1 MTEPLKGLR
10 VIDQTQALAGP
21 YCSMILGD
29 LGADVIKIE
38 RPGVGDQSRTWG
50 PPFLG
55 DQSAYFLAVNRN
67 KRSVTVNFATEEGQE
82 LLHRLVSDADIFTT
96 NLSNLQSLQKY
107 NIDYET
113 MKEHNPGLI
122 YAAISGY
129 GHTGP
134 RAGQPGY
141 DIIAQGESGVMAL
154 TGDPQG
160 GPMRFPTPIA
170 DMTTGLFTVIGIL
183 SALQS
188 RHQTGEGRFLDM
200 SLLESQMT
208 WLENY
213 AGEYFATGEEPPR
226 RGNSHPQVVPYEP
239 MQGSD
244 GEWFILGV
252 GSDNLWRKFCD
263 LIGWDELRDDPRFHT
278 NGQRVRNRDELLP
291 LIRDVIGQR
300 TADEWVALLRDAG
313 IPCGPIRDVGEAL
326 SDPQIE
332 ARGFIVELE
341 HPTAGAFRSLATPIH
356 MSEGGISYR
365 RYPPRLGEHTS
376 EILQGLGYAER
387 EIDAFREQGVV

>member
-1 MTEPLKGLR
+1 
-10 VIDQTQALAGP
+10 
-21 YCSMILGD
+21 
-29 LGADVIKIE
+29 
-38 RPGVGDQSRTWG
+38 
-50 PPFLG
+50 
-55 DQSAYFLAVNRN
+55 
-67 KRSVTVNFATEEGQE
+67 
-82 LLHRLVSDADIFTT
+82 
-96 NLSNLQSLQKY
+96 
-107 NIDYET
+107 
-113 MKEHNPGLI
+113 
-122 YAAISGY
+122 
-129 GHTGP
+129 
-134 RAGQPGY
+134 
-141 DIIAQGESGVMAL
+141 
-154 TGDPQG
+154 
-160 GPMRFPTPIA
+160 MRFPTPIA

-188 RHQTGEGRFLDM
+188 QHQTGEGRFLDM

-341 HPTAGAFRSLATPIH
+341 HPTVGAFRSLATPIH

-365 RYPPRLGEHTS
+365 RYPPRLGEHTT
-376 EILQGLGYAER
+376 EILQELGYEER
-387 EIDAFREQGVV
+387 EIDAFQEQGVV